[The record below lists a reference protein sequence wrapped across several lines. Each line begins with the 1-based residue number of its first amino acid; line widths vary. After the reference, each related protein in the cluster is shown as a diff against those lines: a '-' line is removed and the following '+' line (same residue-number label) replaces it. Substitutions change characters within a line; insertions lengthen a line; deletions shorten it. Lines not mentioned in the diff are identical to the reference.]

1 MSASL
6 PDLRAQIIAGILRHV
21 AETPDAVSY
30 SAVIDRALAAT
41 GLTEEE
47 VSQDILH
54 ATSHLIL
61 SGLLRSNRF
70 DAVMGEITFAHD
82 TNVVAGPRL
91 LGFIW
96 DETLPSAEE
105 DEGEDA

>member
-1 MSASL
+1 MSKTV
-6 PDLRAQIIAGILRHV
+6 PELRAQIIAGILQHV

-30 SAVIDRALAAT
+30 SAVFDRALAAT

-70 DAVMGEITFAHD
+70 DEDLGEITFAHD
-82 TNVVAGPRL
+82 TNVVAGRRL

-105 DEGEDA
+105 DEGEEA

>member
-1 MSASL
+1 MSKSL
-6 PDLRAQIIAGILRHV
+6 PELRAQIIAGILQHV

-30 SAVIDRALAAT
+30 SAVFHRALTAT

-70 DAVMGEITFAHD
+70 DEDMGEISYAHD
-82 TNVVAGPRL
+82 TTVVAGRRL
-91 LGFIW
+91 LGFVW
-96 DETLPSAEE
+96 DETLPSAENDNGGRE
-105 DEGEDA
+105 

>member
-1 MSASL
+1 MTVHL
-6 PDLRAQIIAGILRHV
+6 PELRAKIIAGILQHV

-30 SAVIDRALAAT
+30 SAVFDRALAAT
-41 GLTEEE
+41 GLAEED

-70 DAVMGEITFAHD
+70 DEDMGEITFAHD
-82 TNVVAGPRL
+82 TNVVAGRRL

-96 DETLPSAEE
+96 DETLPGDEH
-105 DEGEDA
+105 DEGEEA

>member
-1 MSASL
+1 MSKPL
-6 PDLRAQIIAGILRHV
+6 PELRAQLIAGILQHV

-30 SAVIDRALAAT
+30 SAVFERALAAT

-61 SGLLRSNRF
+61 SGLIQSNRF
-70 DAVMGEITFAHD
+70 DADMGEITFAHD
-82 TNVVAGPRL
+82 TNVVAGRRL

-96 DETLPSAEE
+96 DEALPAREE
-105 DEGEDA
+105 DEGEEA